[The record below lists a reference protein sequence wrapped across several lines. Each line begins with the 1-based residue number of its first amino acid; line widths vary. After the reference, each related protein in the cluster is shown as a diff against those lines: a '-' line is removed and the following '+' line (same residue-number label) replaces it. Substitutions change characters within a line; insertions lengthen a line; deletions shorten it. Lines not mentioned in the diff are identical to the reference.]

1 MKTQNHQKPILLV
14 AGLLALMALT
24 TLACSFSGAGVS
36 KLSPVVDI
44 SLTEDMLGW
53 AEGAADFHNAGPSGG
68 WYFPFHNDGEW
79 EELLDE
85 VTRIEMHDGYLR
97 FVGSKDREAGS
108 FDLSLGA
115 ENGAL
120 KAEVV
125 AVNIPG
131 IELSSPVVVEANRE
145 LERALTEVAADLQGE
160 VIFKEVEVKEGS
172 WKMKVQVDLDTALD
186 FEPEIDIE
194 F

>member
-1 MKTQNHQKPILLV
+1 MSTQNHHKPVLLI

-44 SLTEDMLGW
+44 SWTDELLGW
-53 AEGAADFHNAGPSGG
+53 AEGAADFRNVSQSGD
-68 WYFPFHNDGEW
+68 WYIPFHNDGEW
-79 EELLDE
+79 EGLLDQ
-85 VTRIEMHDGYLR
+85 VTHIEMHDGYLR

-115 ENGAL
+115 VDGAL
-120 KAEVV
+120 KAKIV
-125 AVNIPG
+125 AVDIPG
-131 IELSSPVVVEANRE
+131 IEMSSPVVVEANRE
-145 LERALTEVAADLQGE
+145 LERALTEVAADLRGE
-160 VIFKEVEVKEGS
+160 VIFKEFEVTEGS

>member
-1 MKTQNHQKPILLV
+1 MNTQNHQKPILLV

-24 TLACSFSGAGVS
+24 TLACSFSGVGVS

-44 SLTEDMLGW
+44 TLTDDMLGW
-53 AEGAADFHNAGPSGG
+53 AAGVEDFHNVGPSGG
-68 WYFPFHNDGEW
+68 WYIPFHNDGEW
-79 EELLDE
+79 EGLLDE

-97 FVGSKDREAGS
+97 FVGRKDREAGS

-115 ENGAL
+115 VDGAL

-125 AVNIPG
+125 AVDIPG

-145 LERALTEVAADLQGE
+145 LERALTEVVADLQGD

-172 WKMKVQVDLDTALD
+172 WRMKVQVDLDTALD
-186 FEPEIDIE
+186 LEPEIDIE